1 MADLSVTSVLF
12 LRPPRHLATHST
24 DLKGELCAPKI
35 SLLLLPE
42 IVRLDDERHADLSW
56 EKLLQRLEQ
65 RLDQLPLRAAHVD
78 DDGEAA
84 FAHVL
89 AAGGGLNTVK
99 MEHVNACNIVITH
112 SFSVSLS
119 FTHAHPHISIFVGT
133 HNSQTTFLSSL
144 P

>member
-1 MADLSVTSVLF
+1 MAT
-12 LRPPRHLATHST
+12 RST

-65 RLDQLPLRAAHVD
+65 RLDQFPLRAAHVD

-89 AAGGGLNTVK
+89 TGEEEGGGRLDTVK
-99 MEHVNACNIVITH
+99 MEHVNACKIVITH
-112 SFSVSLS
+112 SLFLCLLH
-119 FTHAHPHISIFVGT
+119 THTHILIFL
-133 HNSQTTFLSSL
+133 FLW
-144 P
+144 